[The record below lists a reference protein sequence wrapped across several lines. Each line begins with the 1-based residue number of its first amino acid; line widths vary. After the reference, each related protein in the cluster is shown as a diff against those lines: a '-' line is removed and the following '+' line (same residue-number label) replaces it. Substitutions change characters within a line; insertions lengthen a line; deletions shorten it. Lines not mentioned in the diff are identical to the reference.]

1 MDKALS
7 IFLIW
12 AFSANILFTQ
22 DIEFA
27 HIPLEPTIPKNYDN
41 EYYGIT
47 QIKQRQALVYQKSG
61 KYLSVGF
68 GGVEIKKNNGE
79 KNYVSFPVA
88 FLLKTGV
95 QTFFNKNIGVRG
107 FFALDGAS
115 GALDYKLGGN
125 SNRSFYAIFSLGIDV
140 IMEIPLSRS
149 YKHFLGLFLGLG
161 GGASFYVNSGDFNAF
176 KNAIYTAGLLAE
188 GGITLNMFV
197 KHRVEIGVKA
207 LPSVKK
213 ILSNENLEMSL
224 MPYVAYNYKF

>member
-1 MDKALS
+1 MDKVLS
-7 IFLIW
+7 IFLVG
-12 AFSANILFTQ
+12 AFSLNILFAQ
-22 DIEFA
+22 DIESA
-27 HIPLEPTIPKNYDN
+27 QIPLEPAIPKNYDD

-79 KNYVSFPVA
+79 KNYVGLPMV
-88 FLLKTGV
+88 FLIKTGV

-115 GALDYKLGGN
+115 GALDYKLGSN
-125 SNRSFYAIFSLGIDV
+125 SNRSFYAMFSLGIDV

-161 GGASFYVNSGDFNAF
+161 GGASIYTNSGDFNAF

-188 GGITLNMFV
+188 GGITLNMFIQ
-197 KHRVEIGVKA
+197 HRIEFGVKA
-207 LPSVKK
+207 LPNVKK
-213 ILSNENLEMSL
+213 LLSNGNFEMSL
-224 MPYVAYNYKF
+224 MPYVTYSYKF